1 MTDMRRTLLWVVFS
15 MSLFLIWDAWNKHNG
30 QPSFFSPTPAKVA
43 AAGSAP
49 AAGTGLPSLPGAT
62 SATAAPALAAAALPG
77 AAPASAPTAA
87 EVATIT
93 TDLVQ
98 ATLGGQGGTLTRLEL
113 LKYPDLVETPWYQP
127 LLALFGRGDQHPA
140 TEIKKIVLLDESAA
154 RMYVAQT
161 GLIPAAGGSGLPN
174 HLTQMTLVPGE
185 RSLQPGQNTL
195 QVKFESPVVGGV
207 KLVKTYTFRR
217 GSYVI
222 DVKNDVVNEST
233 APVAP
238 RLYLQLVRDG
248 IPPPGASTG
257 YSTFTGA
264 AIYDEATKFHKIEF
278 KAIDKFGPND
288 KPDYPVEAD
297 NGWVAMVQH
306 YFVSAWLIDNLDTA
320 KQAREY
326 FTGKSDIVNP
336 ATAEPVHVY
345 SVGMFV
351 PLGEIAPGASKTFDA
366 HLFVGPQEEKKLAA
380 LAPGLELV
388 KDYGIFK
395 ILAEPLFWLL
405 TQLHKVFGNWGWSI
419 VGLVV
424 LLKIAFYWLNAKAYG
439 SMAKMKAINPKI
451 TEMRERLKDK
461 PQQMQQEMMRIYRE
475 EKINPLGGC
484 LPIFVQMPFFI
495 SLYWVL
501 LSTVEMRGAPWIGWI
516 TDLSAKDPYFIL
528 PLLMT
533 LSSLLQTW
541 LNPKPPD
548 PVQAKMMWFMPL
560 IFSVM
565 FFVFPSGLV
574 LYWLTNNILSIA
586 QQYVINKRLGVLNK

>member
-30 QPSFFSPTPAKVA
+30 QPSLFSPAPAKVA
-43 AAGSAP
+43 APAASPP
-49 AAGTGLPSLPGAT
+49 AAGLPPQPTLAGVAP
-62 SATAAPALAAAALPG
+62 TAAPAVAPGLAPVVAAQ
-77 AAPASAPTAA
+77 T
-87 EVATIT
+87 TIV
-93 TDLVQ
+93 TDVVK
-98 ATLGGQGGTLTRLEL
+98 ATLSGAGGTLTRVEL
-113 LKYPDLVETPWYQP
+113 VKYADHVEKEWYEP
-127 LLALFGRGDQHPA
+127 LLALFGRTSAAAAPESA
-140 TEIKKIVLLDESAA
+140 VVLLDASPKRLYMAE
-154 RMYVAQT
+154 T
-161 GLIPAAGGSGLPN
+161 GLIPAAGGTGLPN
-174 HLTQMTLVPGE
+174 HHTLMTLLPGE
-185 RSLQPGQNTL
+185 RSLKPGDNAL

-207 KLVKTYTFRR
+207 KLVKTYTFKR
-217 GSYVI
+217 GDYVI
-222 DVKNDVVNEST
+222 DVKNEVVNESG
-233 APVAP
+233 APVSP

-248 IPPPGASTG
+248 IPPPGESSF
-257 YSTFTGA
+257 YFTFTGPS
-264 AIYDEATKFHKIEF
+264 IDDGNKFQKVEF
-278 KAIDKFGPND
+278 KEIEKRTAADK
-288 KPDYPVEAD
+288 AD
-297 NGWVAMVQH
+297 HTTTSDAGWVAMVQH
-306 YFVSAWLIDNLDTA
+306 YFASAWLIDKADGS
-320 KQAREY
+320 KQTREY
-326 FTGKSDIVNP
+326 FTGKADVTNP
-336 ATAEPVHVY
+336 ATGQPAHVY

-351 PLGEIAPGASKTFDA
+351 PLGEVAPGATKSFDA
-366 HLFVGPQEEKKLAA
+366 KLFVGPQEEEKLAK
-380 LAPGLELV
+380 LAPRLELV

-395 ILAEPLFWLL
+395 MLAEPLFWLL
-405 TQLHKVFGNWGWSI
+405 TQLHKILGNWGWSI

-439 SMAKMKAINPKI
+439 SMAKMKAVNPKI

-484 LPIFVQMPFFI
+484 LPILVQMPFFI

-528 PLLMT
+528 PILMT
-533 LSSLLQTW
+533 LTSLLQTW
-541 LNPKPPD
+541 LNPTPPD

-586 QQYVINKRLGVLNK
+586 QQYVINKRLGVLGK